1 MFMCVCVLGF
11 KGEKELKFL
20 LQKLFKNLKEQK
32 QGPISDMEFMDTVY
46 HFDNPTAKSL
56 SLNRYCNIALVK
68 DVRLAAMSC
77 IEGLFKVWPCVT
89 LSGRKNGT
97 SHHSIL
103 VSESVGQRF
112 EKSVKEDI
120 MHFLVAS
127 AFKIYVYGKLMFLSL
142 LKGVGS
148 EVMLVEEVEL
158 LLNELLNRRHQF
170 HLGNDQLYMKLSK
183 IEVDTMC
190 LLLEVIQFQVTMM
203 MALLLPW
210 SLLLLEV
217 VLPSQ
222 KRSSSILCLDF
233 EF

>member
-1 MFMCVCVLGF
+1 MSLLF
-11 KGEKELKFL
+11 LK
-20 LQKLFKNLKEQK
+20 
-32 QGPISDMEFMDTVY
+32 ID
-46 HFDNPTAKSL
+46 
-56 SLNRYCNIALVK
+56 LN
-68 DVRLAAMSC
+68 
-77 IEGLFKVWPCVT
+77 GL
-89 LSGRKNGT
+89 N
-97 SHHSIL
+97 
-103 VSESVGQRF
+103 RF
-112 EKSVKEDI
+112 EKSVKEDM

-127 AFKIYVYGKLMFLSL
+127 ALKLSAYGKLMLLSL

-170 HLGNDQLYMKLSK
+170 HLGNDQLCMKISK

-190 LLLEVIQFQVTMM
+190 LFLEVIQFQVTMM

-217 VLPSQ
+217 VPPSQ

-233 EF
+233 ELIGKFCKPQGVKLHFPPCHMFRPPRRHRPVTGRLLPAQNSSRNCRFKEWLPINPFLQFISLIDSFLGRDSRAKLAGGGPRFQYPASEIEVVDSN